1 MLKELIDKM
10 EALEA
15 ESDKL
20 DDLLENDP
28 ENKDIEAE
36 WERAYN
42 ASFEAHSK
50 VVDYIVELIGVD
62 EKIARAMIATKRE
75 ELKVIATKEEMK

>member
-1 MLKELIDKM
+1 MLKELIEKM
-10 EALEA
+10 EILEA
-15 ESDKL
+15 ESDRL

-28 ENKDIEAE
+28 ENKDIEAD
-36 WERAYN
+36 WGRAYN

-50 VVDYIVELIGVD
+50 VVDYIVKLIGVD

-75 ELKVIATKEEMK
+75 ELKAIAEKEAV